1 MKPALATT
9 SSRRPLRSCSGRWL
23 TSRPFTYSTSNAM
36 RTGGVAT
43 IDSSGSRSH
52 SDPGLE
58 LVVEQRQLAVE
69 NQRRG
74 LELRECGRDVRVA
87 AGVVDAAAAHQAD
100 AGAVLVGQH
109 AVTVDLLFVD
119 PARAMEGRA
128 DERGPP
134 SASTG
139 GSPS

>member
-87 AGVVDAAAAHQAD
+87 AGVVDAAVAAHQAH
-100 AGAVLVGQH
+100 AGAVLVGQN
-109 AVTVDLLFVD
+109 APAVDL
-119 PARAMEGRA
+119 
-128 DERGPP
+128 
-134 SASTG
+134 
-139 GSPS
+139 SP